1 MYRFKRLFCLNI
13 FAVFKEILKA
23 GKMSSGTF
31 VDRIDPFA
39 KRSLK
44 KKSKKSQGS
53 SRYRN
58 SQDVELQQLPQ
69 LKGKTFLKFFIESV
83 VYNLS
88 TTLKNVTFRVVLV
101 YQCQLFFFLLKSTHD
116 MNQYIFENRRLHS
129 SVSNQISLF
138 S

>member
-1 MYRFKRLFCLNI
+1 MQSSLVASNAEKVQPRHESASSVPLPSSSRSASANLN
-13 FAVFKEILKA
+13 
-23 GKMSSGTF
+23 MSSATF

-69 LKGKTFLKFFIESV
+69 LKG
-83 VYNLS
+83 
-88 TTLKNVTFRVVLV
+88 
-101 YQCQLFFFLLKSTHD
+101 
-116 MNQYIFENRRLHS
+116 
-129 SVSNQISLF
+129 
-138 S
+138 